1 MMGYISFFLVK
12 TKRNSCK
19 NKAVFYQEQEYI
31 LAK

>member
-12 TKRNSCK
+12 ARLHSCK
-19 NKAVFYQEQEYI
+19 NKAAFYYEQEYI